1 MPHPHE
7 PCKDPQCKHPLNFH
21 GGEGSPCQKR
31 QCKCSGY
38 AEEAPK
44 EEKSK
49 KTTSQE
55 KGK

>member
-38 AEEAPK
+38 AEDAPK

-49 KTTSQE
+49 KTKSQE